1 MHKTLNNLFLS
12 SKLVTE
18 ADKVKTNQCESE
30 KQVKFYKWN
39 TIKVISKVKF
49 NIALRV
55 CILMYQALSNTM
67 TLQCC
72 EELSPI

>member
-49 NIALRV
+49 NI
-55 CILMYQALSNTM
+55 
-67 TLQCC
+67 
-72 EELSPI
+72 